1 LIEGIIFFIPK
12 RRKVFMTAYVIVDIN
27 VIDPVRYEDYKRLA
41 APTVELYGGKYIA
54 RGGKTETL
62 EGDWSPTRLVILQF
76 ESLEQAKNWL
86 NSTEYSQARDLRHRT
101 AISNMVA
108 IEGV

>member
-1 LIEGIIFFIPK
+1 
-12 RRKVFMTAYVIVDIN
+12 MTAYVIVDIN
-27 VIDPVRYEDYKRLA
+27 VKDPVRYEDYKRLA

-62 EGDWSPTRLVILQF
+62 EGDWSPSRLVILQF
-76 ESLEQAKNWL
+76 DNIEQAKKWL
-86 NSTEYSQARDLRHRT
+86 NSPEYSEARAIRHQT
-101 AISNMVA
+101 ASSQMVM